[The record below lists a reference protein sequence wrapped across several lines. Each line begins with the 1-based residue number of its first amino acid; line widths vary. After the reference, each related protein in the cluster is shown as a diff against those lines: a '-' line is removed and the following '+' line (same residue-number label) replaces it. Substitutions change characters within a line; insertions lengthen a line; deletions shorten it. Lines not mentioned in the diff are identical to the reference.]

1 MPAPAEGTPFE
12 LVDEG
17 AGRYGS
23 YRGRD
28 RRRIHPRVGVS
39 DRLAAARRSAWA
51 TALARVI
58 VVLVVWSLAAAPSL
72 QENHPLVALLCPLGY
87 LLFEG
92 VGLALMLAHLTALA
106 RAASRY

>member
-17 AGRYGS
+17 SARYGS

-39 DRLAAARRSAWA
+39 DRLAAARRGAWA
-51 TALARVI
+51 AALVRVI
-58 VVLVVWSLAAAPSL
+58 VVLVVWSLAAAPLL
-72 QENHPLVALLCPLGY
+72 QKRHPLVALICPLGY
-87 LLFEG
+87 LLLEG
-92 VGLALMLAHLTALA
+92 VGLTLMLAHLTALA
-106 RAASRY
+106 RAASRA

>member
-17 AGRYGS
+17 SGRYGS

-39 DRLAAARRSAWA
+39 DRLAAARRGAW
-51 TALARVI
+51 TAVLVRVV
-58 VVLVVWSLAAAPSL
+58 VVLVVWSLAAAPL
-72 QENHPLVALLCPLGY
+72 LLEGHPLLALICPLGY
-87 LLFEG
+87 LLLEG
-92 VGLALMLAHLTALA
+92 IGLALMLAHLTALA